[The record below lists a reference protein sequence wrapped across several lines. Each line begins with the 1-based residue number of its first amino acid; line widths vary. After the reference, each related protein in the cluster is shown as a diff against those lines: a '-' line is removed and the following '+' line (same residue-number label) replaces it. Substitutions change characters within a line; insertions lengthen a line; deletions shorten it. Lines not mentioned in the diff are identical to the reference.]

1 MKDFSLV
8 IPVYNESENL
18 PIIVSEIDTLKKNYN
33 KTFEVIFINDGSTD
47 DSLPVLKNLKQKR
60 DDIKILSFTR
70 NFGQTAAISA
80 GFDHAQSDI
89 VVTLDADLQNDPQ
102 DIPALIAEMEK
113 GFDLVSG
120 WRKQRKDNFF
130 VRTFP
135 SLLAN
140 CLISCCT
147 KVRLHDYGCTLK
159 AYKRKL
165 VLDIDL
171 YAELHRFLPALISW
185 LGCKISEIPVN
196 HRKRKF
202 GKSKYGLSK
211 TLNVILDLITVKF
224 MLISHRGPMQ
234 IFGRWGLLFSFLGFV
249 SGVLTLAMKVFNN
262 FDMTGNPLLYLTIFW
277 MMMSLLFVS
286 IGLLGELNLRSYS
299 QSSKR
304 KIYVIETVI

>member
-171 YAELHRFLPALISW
+171 YGELHRFLPALISW
-185 LGCKISEIPVN
+185 SGCKISEIPVN

>member
-8 IPVYNESENL
+8 IPVYNESVNL
-18 PIIVSEIDTLKKNYN
+18 PILISEIDKLKKSYN
-33 KTFEVIFINDGSTD
+33 KSFEIIFVNDGSTD
-47 DSLPVLKNLKQKR
+47 DSLAVLKSIKQKR
-60 DDIKILSFTR
+60 DDIKILNFTR

-80 GFDHAQSDI
+80 GFDYAQSDI
-89 VVTLDADLQNDPQ
+89 VVTLDGDLQNDPQ
-102 DIPALIAEMEK
+102 DIPALISEMEK

-130 VRTFP
+130 IRTLP

-140 CLISCCT
+140 CLISSCT

-159 AYKRKL
+159 AYKREL

-171 YAELHRFLPALISW
+171 YGELHRFLPALISW
-185 LGCKISEIPVN
+185 SGCRITEIAVN

-211 TLNVILDLITVKF
+211 TINVILDLITVKF

-234 IFGRWGLLFSFLGFV
+234 IFGRWGLVFLFLGCAAGFFT
-249 SGVLTLAMKVFNN
+249 VLMKVLSD
-262 FDMTGNPLLYLTIFW
+262 FDMTGNPLLYLTVFLMI
-277 MMMSLLFVS
+277 MALQFVS

-299 QSSKR
+299 KSSKR
-304 KIYVIETVI
+304 KIYVIEAII